1 MCSFNTI
8 VTVFDSKGTLYQE
21 AQNLDIFRG
30 IIVFRPTDVV
40 CTQSLN
46 RLDPFLRDLA
56 KSGEIYIDHKVD
68 IDILSFLPNYPIY
81 SLDSTKAF
89 GALRDIV
96 LL

>member
-1 MCSFNTI
+1 MIFQY
-8 VTVFDSKGTLYQE
+8 DRD
-21 AQNLDIFRG
+21 NLWLQRDPIKNLIALIFSEG

-40 CTQSLN
+40 CPKSLN

-56 KSGEIYIDHKVD
+56 KSGEIFNDHKVD